1 MGDTLW
7 NNIKVSLYDLFGYF
21 FPGAIFCIALGILF
35 WSLFFADK
43 FVFPF
48 TIAKVFGIFLLLVAY
63 LAGHLVQAIAN
74 RTCRTS
80 PRIME
85 AMATLPD
92 QIKVGV
98 RYEISRKY
106 DLKASELKDEW
117 VYWLS
122 DYAFTRIGSVDN
134 KVIFEAREGLY
145 KGLFVSFAAL
155 SVSLFVRM
163 LAPAKMQIQSTVI
176 WLPWYRILALAA
188 ICLAACPLLYQRYK
202 RFSRYKILESVL
214 GFLTASKIAPRKDD
228 EE

>member
-1 MGDTLW
+1 MW

-21 FPGAIFCIALGILF
+21 FPGAIFCIALSILF
-35 WSLFFADK
+35 WALFFPARS
-43 FVFPF
+43 VLPF
-48 TIAKVFGIFLLLVAY
+48 TITKPVAVILLVIAY
-63 LAGHLVQAIAN
+63 LAGHIVQAVAN

-80 PRIME
+80 PRILE

-92 QIKVGV
+92 QIKAAV
-98 RYEISRKY
+98 RNEISRKY
-106 DLKASELKDEW
+106 DLKVAELKDDW

-155 SVSLFVRM
+155 SISLLARM
-163 LAPAKMQIQSTVI
+163 LVPGAKIEIQSAVI
-176 WLPWYRILALAA
+176 EFRWPLLLALGVL
-188 ICLAACPLLYQRYK
+188 CLAACPLLYLRYK
-202 RFSRYKILESVL
+202 RFARYKNLESVL
-214 GFLTASKIAPRKDD
+214 GFLAASKIAPKKGD